1 MRKGVELLAPYRVL
15 LTGSHPEYWTQEML
29 DALEGWLARGGR
41 LMYLGGNG
49 FYWVTSI
56 FRSKP
61 HVLEVRRGHA
71 GTGVWRSEP
80 GEVHHASTG
89 EPGGLWR
96 FRGRAPQR
104 VAGVGFTA
112 QGFDESLPYRRTPE
126 SREPRVAWIFD
137 GVEGDEFGM
146 HGSVLGGA
154 AGFEIDRLDT
164 ELGTPPHAVV
174 LAVARGFSDVYQG
187 DIGGH
192 SHL

>member
-1 MRKGVELLAPYRVL
+1 M
-15 LTGSHPEYWTQEML
+15 
-29 DALEGWLARGGR
+29 
-41 LMYLGGNG
+41 
-49 FYWVTSI
+49 
-56 FRSKP
+56 
-61 HVLEVRRGHA
+61 
-71 GTGVWRSEP
+71 
-80 GEVHHASTG
+80 HHASTG

-174 LAVARGFSDVYQG
+174 LAVARGFSDVYQATSEDILTSDSKQGGTVSPLVRSDVVFFETHERRRCLLHGSIAWCGALLTDGG
-187 DIGGH
+187 DNAVARITENVLQRFARAGPVERE
-192 SHL
+192 